1 MGPSSPEIEF
11 ARVVRDG
18 LAVQEALPPLGVG
31 DLLVRLRAAL
41 VGDGELA
48 WPFAPGRALVADVL
62 AVGEDSPF
70 KPGQRV
76 YPAWRAACG
85 ICEACSSGNETAC
98 KDWQRSGL
106 RPQGLAS
113 QFVVPAWNARKA
125 TMALPSDQPAGAQ
138 AFLEALACHCRG
150 LRRAGDAVVRR
161 AVVRGD
167 GVQALLWGL
176 VLEVRHLSAQR
187 ILCADAEL
195 LSHQAFGFQE
205 RRDLVGS
212 LEGRDG
218 EGVDLIV
225 LTRPGKLQ
233 VEWALERINV
243 GGTVLLSG
251 QTSGHCD
258 IDLEHLAAREIRLVV
273 SREASTRD
281 LRAALEMLPKLV
293 GRLESLTEMCVDF
306 DAWDGILPQGSG
318 TLPTLIVQK

>member
-1 MGPSSPEIEF
+1 MGSSSPEIEF

-18 LAVQEALPPLGVG
+18 LAVQEALPLLGVG

-48 WPFAPGRALVADVL
+48 WSFAPGRALVADVL

-70 KPGQRV
+70 KPGQKV
-76 YPAWRAACG
+76 FPAWRAACG

-98 KDWQRSGL
+98 KDWQRSSL

-125 TMALPSDQPAGAQ
+125 TMALSSDQSVGAQ
-138 AFLEALACHCRG
+138 VFLEALACHCRG
-150 LRRAGDAVVRR
+150 LRRAGEMLVRR
-161 AVVRGD
+161 VVVQGD

-187 ILCADAEL
+187 ILCADAVPL
-195 LSHQAFGFQE
+195 GHQAFGFQE
-205 RRDLVGS
+205 RRGLGES

-225 LTRPGKLQ
+225 LTQPGKQQ

-251 QTSGHCD
+251 QASGRCD
-258 IDLEHLAAREIRLVV
+258 VDLEHLATREIRLVV

-281 LRAALEMLPKLV
+281 LRAALEMLPQLA
-293 GRLESLTEMCVDF
+293 GRLESLTEKCVDF
-306 DAWDGILPQGSG
+306 EVWDGIVPQGSG
-318 TLPTLIVQK
+318 NLPTLIVQK